1 MLDFLGTIE
10 AAELPDGRYLV
21 SAHGALDGRLAH
33 LLHDTVV
40 PLVGADGIPLI
51 VDLDDAH
58 GLDDEILAVI
68 SHAAH
73 LANRHGERLTIVTRS
88 RAVTTLVEGSGLGD
102 IVTLFPTLRAALDHD

>member
-1 MLDFLGTIE
+1 MLDLVGTIE

-21 SAHGALDGRLAH
+21 SAHGSLDARLAH

-40 PLVGADGIPLI
+40 PLVAADGIPLI
-51 VDLDDAH
+51 IDLDDAH

-73 LANRHGERLTIVTRS
+73 LANRHGERLGIVTRS
-88 RAVTTLVEGSGLGD
+88 PAVTTLVDDSGLGD
-102 IVTLFPTLRAALDHD
+102 IITVHPTLRAALGR

>member
-1 MLDFLGTIE
+1 VLDLLGTIE

-21 SAHGALDGRLAH
+21 SAYGSLDGRLAH

-40 PLVGADGIPLI
+40 PLVAADGIPLI
-51 VDLDDAH
+51 VDLEDAH

-73 LANRHGERLTIVTRS
+73 LADRHGERLTLVTRS
-88 RAVTTLVEGSGLGD
+88 RAVTGLVDGSGLSD
-102 IVTLFPTLRAALDHD
+102 IVTIYPTLRAALNRD

>member
-1 MLDFLGTIE
+1 MLDLLGTIE

-21 SAHGALDGRLAH
+21 SAHGSLDGRLAH

-40 PLVGADGIPLI
+40 PFVGAGAPLI
-51 VDLDDAH
+51 IDLDDAH

-73 LANRHGERLTIVTRS
+73 LANRNGERVSIVTRS
-88 RAVTTLVEGSGLGD
+88 RAVTTLVDGSGLGE
-102 IVTLFPTLRAALDHD
+102 IVTVFPTLRGALDRD